1 MTNNKILGLIGLSA
15 RARNIAFGADSV
27 EMEIKKRKIHLII
40 IATDSSGRT
49 KSKFQKL
56 SEEYNI
62 PIIVVETIEN
72 LSKSIGKS
80 NKAIIGIKDINIVNE
95 IQRINNGGDV
105 IG

>member
-40 IATDSSGRT
+40 IATDSSERT